1 MNDDNLN
8 KKAAVEALIFASR
21 RGVTPKKIAKI
32 LGMRLNQ
39 VMVLIDE
46 LTEDY
51 KSKDHGVQL
60 MSVEGKL
67 RFYTK
72 KDLQSYVDRLTKR
85 PLVKITDTQMEVL
98 AIVAVR
104 GPLTRVDIEL
114 MRGKSSQAQL
124 VELLK
129 MSLVRRT
136 KSKLPGN
143 PYMYKVTSKFYD
155 VFQIDDVSEIA
166 EKLFQKKESEEQSET
181 SEISSEDDESVQE
194 ESRQSD

>member
-1 MNDDNLN
+1 MNEDNLN
-8 KKAAVEALIFASR
+8 KKAAIEALILASK

-39 VMVLIDE
+39 VMVLVDE
-46 LTEDY
+46 LTDDY

-104 GPLTRVDIEL
+104 GPVTRVDVEL
-114 MRGKSSQAQL
+114 MRGKNSQAQL
-124 VELLK
+124 AELLK

-166 EKLFQKKESEEQSET
+166 EKLFQKKESEDESET
-181 SEISSEDDESVQE
+181 SEISSEDDEPVQE
-194 ESRQSD
+194 ESGQGD

>member
-1 MNDDNLN
+1 
-8 KKAAVEALIFASR
+8 
-21 RGVTPKKIAKI
+21 
-32 LGMRLNQ
+32 
-39 VMVLIDE
+39 
-46 LTEDY
+46 
-51 KSKDHGVQL
+51 
-60 MSVEGKL
+60 
-67 RFYTK
+67 
-72 KDLQSYVDRLTKR
+72 
-85 PLVKITDTQMEVL
+85 MEVL